1 MISDYSIW
9 LLVYLACLVTRTIY
23 ELLKKSGRVDL
34 KNKYLFA
41 AIFTAM
47 CLLWVS
53 WFSLCPLD
61 PQQLDPPPVV
71 HWLGLGIFLA
81 GFILAVGALIQ
92 LRGLEDI
99 DHLVTT
105 GLFSRIRHP
114 MYTGFICWI
123 LGWSIYHGAVIS
135 LVAGVIGIANIFFWR
150 GREDQSLTARYGDI
164 FREYRDKAW
173 F

>member
-1 MISDYSIW
+1 MISNFSIL
-9 LLVYLACLVTRTIY
+9 LLVFLGCLATRTIY
-23 ELLKKSGRVDL
+23 ELFKKSGRVDL
-34 KNKYLFA
+34 KNKSLFA
-41 AIFTAM
+41 LIFTVM
-47 CLLWVS
+47 CLLWLS
-53 WFSLCPLD
+53 WFSLCPMD
-61 PQQLDPPPVV
+61 PRQLDLPPRW

-81 GFILAVGALIQ
+81 GCILAVGALIQ

-123 LGWSIYHGAVIS
+123 LGWSLFHGAVIS
-135 LVAGVIGIANIFFWR
+135 FVAGVIGIANVVFWR
-150 GREDQSLTARYGDI
+150 GLEDQALTTRYGDV
-164 FREYRDKAW
+164 FKEYRKRTW